1 MRLRSAL
8 CKSTWTQNI
17 AHHLLRTA
25 ALRQA
30 QDHRWP
36 APLLFK
42 GSDFIENLYF
52 DPGHGPVQT
61 WMSSCRH
68 ILSTTQSSLL
78 ARFPSRPP
86 HRSAAHR
93 EQSKTQCSI
102 LVNGALLE
110 IHAVPA
116 PRLLCN
122 DWVDQVYERGY
133 EAQLDGMKVRFPN
146 PTDRLCLWLVNQLK
160 AGFIDGPLSLVD
172 LSLILRSMSQTAE
185 LSWTALREEIKI
197 RGLANAF
204 ELAMLRLRTWGIYP
218 EPLPSSSTVVAHLAN
233 HLCVS
238 ENAPSRL
245 PHPIQSESL
254 KIWLCP
260 PSNRLEWIKER
271 LRALRMNGWP
281 QRE

>member
-1 MRLRSAL
+1 MLGLLYHVEARLCDSDLAL

-30 QDHRWP
+30 WDHRWP

-52 DPGHGPVQT
+52 DPGARPCADLDVIVPTH
-61 WMSSCRH
+61 SFNH
-68 ILSTTQSSLL
+68 ISQSLL

-122 DWVDQVYERGY
+122 AGVDQVYERGY
-133 EAQLDGMKVRFPN
+133 DAQLDGMKVRFPN

-204 ELAMLRLRTWGIYP
+204 ELAMPPQNMGIYP

-245 PHPIQSESL
+245 PHP
-254 KIWLCP
+254 
-260 PSNRLEWIKER
+260 N
-271 LRALRMNGWP
+271 
-281 QRE
+281 